1 VNRVQPRPDSSEDSN
16 EDSKEVGSTEWS
28 LVLAAGK
35 GDSASN
41 ALNNLCRKYWRPM
54 YVHIRRMGIPSADA
68 EDVTQRFFVY
78 LIEKDWISQADPNRG
93 SFRAF
98 LRTLLN
104 NYLANHHRA
113 ERAVKRAS
121 VQISIDTEEGERALA
136 DSTARTNDT
145 VLAFDQTWARTV
157 LQTAWERLAKE
168 QAAAGKTNLIDALR
182 PFVTQPASPGD
193 YDRLGPLLGLPRSQI
208 AVFIHRLSRRYADLI
223 RAEVAET
230 LADRSEIEPELRHLV
245 QIAAR

>member
-1 VNRVQPRPDSSEDSN
+1 VTRTSSNPAEGGNS
-16 EDSKEVGSTEWS
+16 SGIGSTEWS

-35 GDSASN
+35 DDSASD
-41 ALNNLCRKYWRPM
+41 ALNSLCRRYWRPM

-78 LIEKDWISQADPNRG
+78 LIEKDWISHADPNRG

-104 NYLANHHRA
+104 NYLANHQRA
-113 ERAVKRAS
+113 GRAAKRAS
-121 VQISIDTEEGERALA
+121 VQVSIDTEEGERALA
-136 DSTARTNDT
+136 ESAARASDP

-157 LQTAWERLAKE
+157 LQTAWERLAGE
-168 QAAAGKTNLIDALR
+168 QAAAGKVHLFDALR
-182 PFVTQPASPGD
+182 PFVTQPASSGD
-193 YDRLGPLLGLPRSQI
+193 YDRLGPQLGLHRGQI

-230 LADRSEIEPELRHLV
+230 LADRSEIESELRHLV
-245 QIAAR
+245 QITAH

>member
-1 VNRVQPRPDSSEDSN
+1 VPVNRAAPTPDPN
-16 EDSKEVGSTEWS
+16 EVSRGFGSTEWS

-35 GDSASN
+35 DDSASD
-41 ALNNLCRKYWRPM
+41 ALNSLCRKYWRPM
-54 YVHIRRMGIPSADA
+54 YVHIRRMGVPSADA

-104 NYLANHHRA
+104 NYLANHQRA
-113 ERAVKRAS
+113 ERAVKRIRIQ
-121 VQISIDTEEGERALA
+121 VSIDTEEGERALA
-136 DSTARTNDT
+136 ESAARAADP

-157 LQTAWERLAKE
+157 LQAAWDRLARE
-168 QAAAGKTNLIDALR
+168 QAAAGKERVFETLR
-182 PFVTQPASPGD
+182 PFVTQPASTGD
-193 YDRLGPLLGLPRSQI
+193 YDRLGPLLGLQRSQM

-230 LADRSEIEPELRHLV
+230 LADRAEIESELRHLV
-245 QIAAR
+245 QITAV

>member
-1 VNRVQPRPDSSEDSN
+1 
-16 EDSKEVGSTEWS
+16 
-28 LVLAAGK
+28 
-35 GDSASN
+35 
-41 ALNNLCRKYWRPM
+41 M

-78 LIEKDWISQADPNRG
+78 LIEKDWISHADPNRG

-104 NYLANHHRA
+104 NYLANHQRA

-121 VQISIDTEEGERALA
+121 VQVSIDTEEGERALA
-136 DSTARTNDT
+136 DSAARANDPL
-145 VLAFDQTWARTV
+145 LAFDQTWARTV
-157 LQTAWERLAKE
+157 LQSAWVRLARE
-168 QAAAGKTNLIDALR
+168 HAEAGKAQLFDTLR

-193 YDRLGPLLGLPRSQI
+193 YARLGPLLGLQRGQV

-230 LADRSEIEPELRHLV
+230 LANRSEIESELRHLLL
-245 QIAAR
+245 ITSS